1 MRVDAVQ
8 AQRVLVDG
16 TFRPATVV
24 VDGGR
29 IEAIEPVDHEVDGV
43 VVRAPDTAYVVPGVV
58 DTHVHINEPGRTE
71 WEGFVSATEAAALG
85 GATTLVDMPLNSI
98 PPTTTVEH
106 LELKQEAA
114 AGELMVDVGFWG
126 GAVPGN
132 LDDLEPLWEAGVFGF
147 KCFLAPSGVDEFPP
161 LDRDQ
166 FYDALREIVRFDGLM
181 IVHAE
186 DAQILEAA
194 PAPPSRA
201 YRDFL
206 LSRPDAAEL
215 AAIKLVLAGARE
227 TGARVHILHLSSAR
241 ALDLIA
247 DAKDEGLRVTVETC
261 PHYLCFAAEGI
272 PDGSSQFKCCPPIRD
287 AGNRE
292 ELWQGLRAGVIDM
305 VVSDHS
311 PATAEE
317 KGRGDGDLQQAWG
330 GVSGL
335 QVGFSA
341 VAQEARR
348 RNIPARGRQPLDVAQ
363 HRRPRRPGHQGP
375 HRGGRRRR
383 PRDLRHRR
391 RVPHRGH
398 QARAPQ
404 PDLGVRRDP
413 LRRPGH
419 PHGGARQRR
428 RRRPPRPPVGAAAE
442 EARLMIGPINPPP
455 RLLMGPGPIN
465 ADPRV
470 LRAMS
475 AQLVGQ
481 YDPWM
486 TATMNET
493 MALYREVFRTTNE
506 QTFLVDG
513 TSRAGIEAALVSL
526 LEPGDRVLVPVFGRF
541 GHLLTEIAERCRAEV
556 HTIEVPWGEVFDRRA
571 GRGRRTTGAAEGA
584 RDRPGRHLDDDVPAA
599 GRPRR
604 DLPAP
609 RRAPLLR
616 RHRVARRQRVR
627 DRRAGAS
634 TS

>member
-1 MRVDAVQ
+1 MRIDGVQ

-16 TFRPATVV
+16 TFRPATVLV
-24 VDGGR
+24 RDGR
-29 IEAIEPVDHEVDGV
+29 IAAIEPVDHEVDGV
-43 VVRAPDTAYVVPGVV
+43 VLHAPETAYVVPGIV
-58 DTHVHINEPGRTE
+58 DTHVHVNEPGRTE

-106 LELKQEAA
+106 LRLKQEAA
-114 AGELMVDVGFWG
+114 EGELMVDVGFWG

-132 LDDLEPLWEAGVFGF
+132 LADLEPLWEAGVFGF

-186 DAQILEAA
+186 DARVLEAA

-215 AAIKLVLAGARE
+215 AAIELVLAGARE

-348 RNIPARGRQPLDVAQ
+348 RNIGIEQVSRWMSRNTADLVDLAAKGRIVVGADADLAIYDTGVELRIEATRLA
-363 HRRPRRPGHQGP
+363 HRNPISAYDGIRY
-375 HRGGRRRR
+375 GGRVTRSVVRGNAVDVEH
-383 PRDLRHRR
+383 PDHRW
-391 RVPHRGH
+391 G
-398 QARAPQ
+398 QQ
-404 PDLGVRRDP
+404 
-413 LRRPGH
+413 LRRPG
-419 PHGGARQRR
+419 
-428 RRRPPRPPVGAAAE
+428 
-442 EARLMIGPINPPP
+442 
-455 RLLMGPGPIN
+455 
-465 ADPRV
+465 
-470 LRAMS
+470 S
-475 AQLVGQ
+475 
-481 YDPWM
+481 
-486 TATMNET
+486 
-493 MALYREVFRTTNE
+493 
-506 QTFLVDG
+506 
-513 TSRAGIEAALVSL
+513 
-526 LEPGDRVLVPVFGRF
+526 
-541 GHLLTEIAERCRAEV
+541 
-556 HTIEVPWGEVFDRRA
+556 
-571 GRGRRTTGAAEGA
+571 
-584 RDRPGRHLDDDVPAA
+584 
-599 GRPRR
+599 
-604 DLPAP
+604 
-609 RRAPLLR
+609 
-616 RHRVARRQRVR
+616 
-627 DRRAGAS
+627 
-634 TS
+634 